1 MKYIVLCCLIA
12 ILYSCGKKDEEIII
26 GKWQSDQ
33 DWFEYHQDQTYS
45 AGKMMM
51 TMVKNFKYNID
62 TKAKELTMYTD
73 EENQTYYLIY
83 RFIGN
88 DTMAIRNRLSTDT
101 TMVKFYRVKKN

>member
-1 MKYIVLCCLIA
+1 MKYIVLCCLTA
-12 ILYSCGKKDEEIII
+12 MLYSCGKKDEEIII

-45 AGKMMM
+45 AGKMIM